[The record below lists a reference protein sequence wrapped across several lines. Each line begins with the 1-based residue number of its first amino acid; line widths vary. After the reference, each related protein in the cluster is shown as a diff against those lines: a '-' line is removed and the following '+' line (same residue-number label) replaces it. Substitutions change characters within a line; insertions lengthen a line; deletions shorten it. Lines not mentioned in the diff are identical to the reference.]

1 MSYSSVEFVWGV
13 VGLILVLLVLASS
26 ILAAML
32 LHSKKI
38 RKSERKFRALFERV
52 FDGLIL
58 IDFEGNIVDLNE
70 SACRLLGFSKDDL
83 DELKIDRLAFPNDFS
98 DLWDGLARAFDGYSA
113 YLGEFRLLDADKK
126 TVHAEIGCTGLEIHG
141 HDFVLASFRDIT
153 GRILAEQRLKE
164 KNIALTEVLTH
175 LEEEKMKIKKQISN
189 MVDQVLM
196 PSMNRL
202 VNEDGSAN
210 VVYFKLLRD
219 SLQEMASLSGGVG
232 DTMTRL
238 SPREMEICKLTR
250 NGHTAKEIAGAL
262 NITVATVE
270 KHKEKIRR
278 KLNIVNKKI
287 NLASH
292 LRKLS
297 KT

>member
-13 VGLILVLLVLASS
+13 AGVILVLLVLASS
-26 ILAAML
+26 VLAAIL
-32 LHSKKI
+32 LHSRKI
-38 RKSERKFRALFERV
+38 RKSERKFKALFERV

-58 IDFEGNIVDLNE
+58 IDFEGNIVDVNE
-70 SACRLLGFSKDDL
+70 SASRLLGLSKSDL
-83 DELKIDRLAFPNDFS
+83 PELKIESLVSPTDFS
-98 DLWDGLARAFDGYSA
+98 DLWDGLLKAFDGYSA
-113 YLGEFRLLDADKK
+113 YLGEFKLLTVDKE
-126 TVHAEIGCTGLEIHG
+126 TIHAEIGCAGLEIHG

-175 LEEEKMKIKKQISN
+175 LEEEKMKIKKQISST
-189 MVDQVLM
+189 VDQVLM

-210 VVYFKLLRD
+210 IVYFKSLKE
-219 SLQEMASLSGGVG
+219 SLQEMASFSADVG
-232 DTMTRL
+232 DSMTRL

-292 LRKLS
+292 LREMS
-297 KT
+297 RT